1 MADPTKQPVVIEHQ
15 SDTKKNTQQEK
26 KQGYIK
32 DSASKVKTI
41 AQIHGLDALL
51 QTGPPAKSAF
61 ERAQLR
67 EQRRQEQRQKK
78 LRTDFKISAQFMPR

>member
-32 DSASKVKTI
+32 DSASKV
-41 AQIHGLDALL
+41 
-51 QTGPPAKSAF
+51 
-61 ERAQLR
+61 
-67 EQRRQEQRQKK
+67 
-78 LRTDFKISAQFMPR
+78 